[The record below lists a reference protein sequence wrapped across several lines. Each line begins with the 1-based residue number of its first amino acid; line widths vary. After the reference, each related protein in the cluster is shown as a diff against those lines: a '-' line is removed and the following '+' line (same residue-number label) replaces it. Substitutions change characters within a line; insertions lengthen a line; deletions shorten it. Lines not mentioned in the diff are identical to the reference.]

1 MTPDRRRSRLVV
13 WLVVIL
19 VPLAA
24 LVWWLGQAPQGG
36 IGGGLFRAQRS
47 VGEMASLRRDGT
59 APVIVAL
66 DYGTVEVLVDS
77 DGGAAES
84 VLATGHGLEVAAGTQ
99 IRVLERANRGRE
111 LRVRILSGPWQGRI
125 VWVPARWVQ

>member
-1 MTPDRRRSRLVV
+1 MRRGFADISLSTVKLMRPTGMPVLWAYMFMMV
-13 WLVVIL
+13 
-19 VPLAA
+19 AA
-24 LVWWLGQAPQGG
+24 QAP
-36 IGGGLFRAQRS
+36 REVAQRS

-125 VWVPARWVQ
+125 VWVPAQWVQ